1 MTYKH
6 LTIEEREVIQLML
19 WQKESIRAIA
29 KELGRSHSSI
39 SREIKRNKPPERK
52 VYTPRLSHE
61 RAVANRSKRG
71 DKKMIKSP
79 ALHDYVVTHLRLG
92 WTPEQVAGKSEED
105 VGVSISHEAIYQYI
119 YAQIHRNGYGLLK
132 PNCEDLRPY
141 LARRKKRRVQKGMR
155 MSYRIEKGP
164 LPSIED
170 RPKDIDLRIDIG
182 HWESDLIVSKQSKF
196 KLKTINERLSGLV
209 FIEKIEN
216 GTIEKTNEA
225 VIKRLSSV
233 PKKQRKTLTMD
244 RGSENLDY
252 QEIEK
257 ELNMDCFYAHPYS
270 SWERGCNENL
280 NGLIRRYLPKKTD
293 FKTISKKQIK
303 KIEYLLNSRPRKRLG
318 WKTPYEV
325 FYEKTG
331 VALQH

>member
-1 MTYKH
+1 MKQYKH
-6 LTIEEREVIQLML
+6 LTIEEREIIQLML
-19 WQKESIRAIA
+19 WKKQSVRTIA
-29 KELGRSHSSI
+29 KALNRSPSSVF
-39 SREIKRNKPPERK
+39 REIDRNKPPERR
-52 VYTPRLSHE
+52 VYTPRLAQE
-61 RAVANRSKRG
+61 RAIINRSKRG
-71 DKKMIKSP
+71 ERKLLKSSR
-79 ALHDYVVTHLRLG
+79 LREYVISHLKLG
-92 WTPEQVAGKSEED
+92 WSPEQIAGTSPEK
-105 VGVSISHEAIYQYI
+105 ISHEAIYQYI
-119 YAQIHRNGYGLLK
+119 YAQIHRNGYGLLRT
-132 PNCEDLRPY
+132 NCEDLRPY
-141 LARRKKRRVQKGMR
+141 LARCKKRRVKKGMR
-155 MSYRIEKGP
+155 ASYRIEKGL

-182 HWESDLIVSKQSKF
+182 HWESDLIVSKQSKV

-225 VIKRLSSV
+225 VIKRLSSI
-233 PKKQRKTLTMD
+233 PGKQRKTLTMD
-244 RGSENLDY
+244 RGSENLGY

-257 ELNMDCFYAHPYS
+257 KLNIDCFYAHPYS

-303 KIEYLLNSRPRKRLG
+303 QIEYLLNSRPRKRLG

-325 FYEKTG
+325 FYNMTG